1 MTCPVRIALLFG
13 ILSCGPGLADGEN
26 PALPDDPLSGRGLFQ
41 SKNCHGCH
49 NIAES
54 GAGIAPN
61 LKEGQFRGSFL
72 DIGAAL
78 WNHVP
83 GMTLAFETARLPWPS
98 LTQEEAVQLVSFLY
112 FIEYLGRPGAA
123 SAGREV
129 FHSRGCI
136 ECHTVDGGGAGVG
149 TDFARLTQFASPLYI
164 AQGIWNHGP
173 AMLETLDEAGMEP
186 PRFQEGDLAN
196 LSAFIR
202 QKAAAGP
209 REPGLLA
216 PGNPNRGAAL
226 FTAKGCSHCHGPDG
240 YGGEEGPNLGESDLH
255 RPAEEIAGLMWNHA
269 LEMSATMAK
278 LGIEWPQLTTA
289 ELADLVAF
297 LYFLPFSD
305 GPGEA
310 ERGSQV
316 FRARGCLDCHAG
328 DPALPY
334 AGPNLSGR
342 RFSSPALVAT
352 MWNHAP
358 IVKEYTLNKG
368 KRWSQLSGEDLRDLL
383 AFFGVTEDINR

>member
-1 MTCPVRIALLFG
+1 M
-13 ILSCGPGLADGEN
+13 
-26 PALPDDPLSGRGLFQ
+26 
-41 SKNCHGCH
+41 
-49 NIAES
+49 
-54 GAGIAPN
+54 GIAPN
-61 LKEGQFRGSFL
+61 LGEGLFRGSFL

-83 GMTLAFETARLPWPS
+83 GMTLAFEGAKLPWPS
-98 LTQEEAVQLVSFLY
+98 LTQEEAVQLVAFLY

-129 FHSRGCI
+129 FDARGCI
-136 ECHTVDGGGAGVG
+136 ECHTVDGGGAGPG
-149 TDFARLTQFASPLYI
+149 PDFARLTQFASPLYI

-202 QKAAAGP
+202 QKTAGP

-216 PGNPNRGAAL
+216 PGNPNRGAVL
-226 FTAKGCSHCHGPDG
+226 FAEKGCSHCHGADG
-240 YGGEEGPNLGESDLH
+240 HGGEEGPNLGEADLH

-269 LEMSATMAK
+269 LEMNATMTK

-297 LYFLPFSD
+297 LYFLNFSD
-305 GPGEA
+305 GPGDP
-310 ERGSQV
+310 ERGSKV
-316 FRARGCLDCHAG
+316 FHARGCIDCHHAG
-328 DPALPY
+328 NPAPPH
-334 AGPNLSGR
+334 AGPDLGGR
-342 RFSSPALVAT
+342 SFSSPALVAA

-358 IVKEYTLNKG
+358 IVKKYLLNQG
-368 KRWSQLSGEDLRDLL
+368 KRWSQLSGDDLRDLR
-383 AFFGVTEDINR
+383 AFFAVAE